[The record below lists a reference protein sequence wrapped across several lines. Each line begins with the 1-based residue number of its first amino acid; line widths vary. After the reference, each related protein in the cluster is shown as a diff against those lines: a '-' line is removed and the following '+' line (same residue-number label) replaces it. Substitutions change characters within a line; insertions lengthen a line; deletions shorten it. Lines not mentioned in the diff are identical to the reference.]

1 MKNILF
7 YIPFVT
13 LILSC
18 NKDEVNTYNE
28 SEDAVR
34 FAANIQTGSHETDS
48 INGSY
53 THADELLECNF
64 SFVEYPTLES
74 FTYDIPLTL
83 IGKVA
88 NRDRMVQYEIESKS
102 NAADYEIQE
111 AVIPVGKH
119 TGYIRI
125 VLKNTTELNDTT
137 YQLFLRLIS
146 SPDLKVGP
154 SNYSKA
160 KLTWNNQIP
169 YPSHNNLRRSY
180 NMLVYSNLN
189 FVSTSATIISPNALR
204 AIVAATGWNNWDNTD
219 IHGNRANGAAYK
231 FYKFLPQYRWLY
243 ADNSYK
249 GYAARLKD
257 YLKKYEKDHGKPL
270 LHDAGAYKG
279 HPIQARSY

>member
-102 NAADYEIQE
+102 NAADYEIKE

-119 TGYIRI
+119 TGYIRV

-189 FVSTSATIISPNALR
+189 FVSTSATIIS
-204 AIVAATGWNNWDNTD
+204 
-219 IHGNRANGAAYK
+219 RANGAAYK